1 MTEAEPPHFD
11 YPELLHAALLGVVRE
26 VLGRAAAA
34 GLPGDHHFYLT
45 FGTKE
50 PGVGLSAPLAK
61 QHPEEMTIVLQHQ
74 YWNLSVDDGGFSVTL
89 RFGGKPERL
98 VVPWEALRSFVDPS
112 VGFGLRLSPAAED
125 KASAG
130 PAASR
135 EPGGAPVAEAIGS
148 PPASGSKIVDFGS
161 YKRRDDEPEGA

>member
-1 MTEAEPPHFD
+1 MTEAEPPPFD
-11 YPELLHAALLGVVRE
+11 YPVLLHAALLGVVRE
-26 VLGRAAAA
+26 VLGRAAAT

-50 PGVGLSAPLAK
+50 PGVGVSARLAK

-112 VGFGLRLSPAAED
+112 VGFGLRLAPAAED

-130 PAASR
+130 RAGPQ
-135 EPGGAPVAEAIGS
+135 EPGETPVAEPILS
-148 PPASGSKIVDFGS
+148 PPASASKIVDFGS
-161 YKRRDDEPEGA
+161 YKRRDDGPEGA